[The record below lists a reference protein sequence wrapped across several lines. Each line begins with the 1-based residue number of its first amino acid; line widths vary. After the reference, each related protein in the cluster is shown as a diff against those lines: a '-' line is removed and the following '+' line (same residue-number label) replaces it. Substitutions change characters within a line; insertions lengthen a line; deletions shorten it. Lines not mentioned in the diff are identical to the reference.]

1 MKKRH
6 VHIVLFIGLIVS
18 MTIGGSA
25 ETAGGRGVILPE
37 EGNASSRPLHLNP
50 EELEYLRKHPVL
62 KVHNESNWP
71 PFNFNENDVPKG
83 FSVDYMKL
91 LAKRLGVEL
100 KFVSGYTWGEFIK
113 MLPTDRLDVI
123 LNIAPTEERKKRF
136 AFTRPYIWVRNAIYT
151 NINNQIYYNLSDLA
165 GKRVAVPKD
174 FFIQHYLSKHHPEI
188 KQVLVADQLE
198 ALQMLSFGKVD
209 AIIGKQ
215 VVVDY
220 LIRQNLLSNIIATSY
235 INEPGTLSHIAL
247 GTSKKDRIL
256 AGILDK
262 AQETISHKDLERLK
276 HKWFGINALLDT
288 RELLTREEMEA
299 LRKKKEINVCVEPD
313 YAPIEFRVE
322 NRHAGIAIDTLTIL
336 TRRLGLKVNYVETN
350 SWEQTENLLREHRC
364 DLLPAALQTHRNIQ
378 LLLFS
383 RPYLS
388 FKSVIVAPK
397 SRGKIR
403 DFDTLRGKVM
413 AARWDDPLVERLK
426 ESHPWIRV
434 LEFENYAEVFEAVR
448 NGAADFTVA
457 PRPIFDYY
465 RYRHDLHT
473 LGVAGTIP
481 IKSDISIAVRKDELQ
496 LFNALNKVLEELPK
510 ETFRAIDSKWT
521 EAMVVKRLDYG
532 LLFRYL
538 AVGGLFLLIILVAY
552 LRQRRLSR
560 QIRILNDTLEH
571 RIAEALEEN
580 RRQQILMVH
589 RDRLANLG
597 EMIAMI
603 AHQWRQP
610 LNNLSLLNQLLIAKY
625 RKGQLD
631 GKMIEYFNE
640 HSRKQID
647 QMSRT
652 IDDFRN
658 FYKPEKERK
667 EFCVEQALRH
677 LLDMVGMS
685 FTSEQ
690 IDIVEEMEE
699 CNYFIGYPNEFSQ
712 AVLNILNNAR
722 DALVEK
728 GFERRRIR
736 ISVHREGEEILVSIC
751 DNAGGIPETILP
763 RIFDPYFST
772 KSEKNGT
779 GLGLYMTNVIITEHL
794 HSSIRVENREEG
806 ACFTIVLQPEK
817 TPQKTR

>member
-1 MKKRH
+1 MAKERRIPF
-6 VHIVLFIGLIVS
+6 IVAIALLLGAGLFAGEA
-18 MTIGGSA
+18 GGS
-25 ETAGGRGVILPE
+25 GVVFQQE
-37 EGNASSRPLHLNP
+37 RNATDSRLVLSPD
-50 EELEYLRKHPVL
+50 ELEYLRAHPVL

-71 PFNFNENDVPKG
+71 PFNFNENDVPRG
-83 FSVDYMKL
+83 FAVDYMKL
-91 LAKRLGVEL
+91 LARRLGVEL
-100 KFVSGYTWGEFIK
+100 KFVSGYTWEEFMK

-123 LNIAPTEERKKRF
+123 LNIAPTEERAKRF

-151 NINNQIYYNLSDLA
+151 NINNQIYYKLSDLE

-174 FFIQHYLSKHHPEI
+174 FFIQHYLSQHYPRI
-188 KQVLVADQLE
+188 RQVLVADQLE

-209 AIIGKQ
+209 AVIGKQ

-247 GTSKKDRIL
+247 GTAKEDRIL
-256 AGILDK
+256 AEILDK
-262 AQETISHKDLERLK
+262 VQETVSPKELEGLK

-288 RELLTREEMEA
+288 RQLLSSEEMKA
-299 LRKKKEINVCVEPD
+299 LRKKRRLSVCIEPD
-313 YAPIEFRVE
+313 YAPIEFQE
-322 NRHAGIAIDTLTIL
+322 GDRHQGIAVDTLMIL
-336 TRRLGLKVNYVETN
+336 AKRLGLGVDFVETR

-364 DLLPAALQTHRNIQ
+364 DLLPAALQTHRNVQ

-388 FKSVIVAPK
+388 FDSVIVT
-397 SRGKIR
+397 GDDWDEIQ
-403 DFDTLRGKVM
+403 DFDVLKGKVM
-413 AARWDDPLVERLK
+413 AARWDDPLIERLR
-426 ESHPWIRV
+426 ESHPWVRV
-434 LEFENYAEVFEAVR
+434 LEFENYGEVFEAIR
-448 NGAADFTVA
+448 QGKADFTVT

-465 RYRHDLHT
+465 RYRDDLRALHA
-473 LGVAGTIP
+473 AGTIP
-481 IKSDISIAVRKDELQ
+481 IKSDISIAVRKDELL
-496 LFNALNKVLEELPK
+496 LFNALNKVLEALPK
-510 ETFRAIDSKWT
+510 ETFRAIDAKWT
-521 EAMVVKRLDYG
+521 EAMVVERLDYG

-538 AVGGLFLLIILVAY
+538 AVGGLFLLIILFAY
-552 LRQRRLSR
+552 FRQRRLSR
-560 QIRILNDTLEH
+560 EIKTLNDTLEA

-580 RRQQILMVH
+580 RRQQVLMVH

-631 GKMIEYFNE
+631 DKMIDYFNE
-640 HSRKQID
+640 NSRRQID

-667 EFCVEQALRH
+667 EFCVERTLRH
-677 LLDMVGMS
+677 LIDMVGMS

-690 IDIVEEMEE
+690 IDIVDEMEG
-699 CNYFIGYPNEFSQ
+699 CHAFIGYPNEFSQ

-722 DALVEK
+722 DALLERD
-728 GFERRRIR
+728 FERRRIWIR
-736 ISVHREGEEILVSIC
+736 VWEEGEEILVSIC
-751 DNAGGIPETILP
+751 DNAGGIPEAILP

-779 GLGLYMTNVIITEHL
+779 GLGLYMTNVIVTEHL

-806 ACFTIVLQPEK
+806 ACFIIALQPDK
-817 TPQKTR
+817 AGTHAPR